1 MDQVGTIL
9 ELSTNYFDI
18 HIIGDYL
25 FIIDCNAAMSILR
38 YTEFHQ
44 KFVEDDVTFLL

>member
-18 HIIGDYL
+18 HIIDYYL
-25 FIIDCNAAMSILR
+25 FIIDCNLAIFIPL

-44 KFVEDDVTFLL
+44 KFVEDETTFLL